1 MRGPADLRE
10 LHDIVE
16 DLFGVGCLARPPAGA
31 EETERSELFVARPA
45 MVMPFIE
52 ALRPRLE
59 GRGPA
64 FWTWKSAR
72 EAVAVRRGL
81 PPRGRGA
88 GAGERQQQR
97 GHRGDRPRIDQRA
110 PSQTA
115 ANCRSTLA
123 HAPFSAAASGLPASL
138 AISLLEA
145 RKAVF
150 ASRVTMTNPGS

>member
-1 MRGPADLRE
+1 MWRPHPREGRLTTSPDDAAVRLAYRRLVEPVDPARRWLDAGAIDARFAGGDAPAGSVVRGPADLRE

-64 FWTWKSAR
+64 FWTWKTAR
-72 EAVAVRRGL
+72 EAVAVRL
-81 PPRGRGA
+81 QA
-88 GAGERQQQR
+88 LDSLTIE
-97 GHRGDRPRIDQRA
+97 
-110 PSQTA
+110 A
-115 ANCRSTLA
+115 AT
-123 HAPFSAAASGLPASL
+123 
-138 AISLLEA
+138 
-145 RKAVF
+145 
-150 ASRVTMTNPGS
+150 T